1 MKVFYQICEQPVSLG
16 MTSMILI
23 NENIAW
29 LWYFMNNKLIL
40 TYIAICVSQVNGV
53 GSFMRLPALS
63 SSKNPGSRH
72 A

>member
-1 MKVFYQICEQPVSLG
+1 MYKKHYPKISIDTSLQRH
-16 MTSMILI
+16 TR
-23 NENIAW
+23 